1 MGYLDDKHDVG
12 TRVFSSS
19 GEEREKE
26 WCVGRRMVALGVRRG
41 VSWVWISR
49 GLGMGDSWG
58 DFCLGWKVAM
68 EMEMEE

>member
-26 WCVGRRMVALGVRRG
+26 WCVGRRRG

-58 DFCLGWKVAM
+58 DFCLGWKVEM